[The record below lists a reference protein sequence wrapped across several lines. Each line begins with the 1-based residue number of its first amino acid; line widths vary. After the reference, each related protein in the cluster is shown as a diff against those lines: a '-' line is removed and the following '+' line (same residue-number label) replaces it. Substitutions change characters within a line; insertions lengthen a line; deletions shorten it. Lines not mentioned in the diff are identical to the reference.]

1 MSRSNVK
8 TKRII
13 CIGNGVTGPVFA
25 MALKKLS
32 NHEIILV
39 ESRSAEAK
47 AVGGAISLAPNGL
60 KALEFIGA
68 HDIVMK
74 HGGRQE
80 NFKIIQ
86 GVTGSVLAEAQ
97 TADLFTPRYGYA
109 VGDFIADHHVL
120 SLIKPYSELWHYQTN
135 VLQRATRTRK
145 GTRCRDA
152 V

>member
-1 MSRSNVK
+1 MSTSNV
-8 TKRII
+8 KRII

-32 NHEIILV
+32 NHEVILV

-74 HGGRQE
+74 HGRRQE

-97 TADLFTPRYGYA
+97 TADLFIPRYGYS
-109 VGDFIADHHVL
+109 VGDFSADRHVL
-120 SLIKPYSELWHYQTN
+120 SLIKPYSELWHYQAN

-145 GTRCRDA
+145 GARRRNA